1 MKENLTHF
9 FKRYP
14 LLFEKE
20 SPKSY
25 SKGGREAFLCRLEV
39 YWTEIISI
47 LD

>member
-20 SPKSY
+20 SPNSY
-25 SKGGREAFLCRLEV
+25 SKGVREAFLCRLEV